1 MQLNNTT
8 LVDRQNRPQVNQR
21 VGLKIYFINDG
32 EYVDPYEVSSVKLF
46 KKSAI
51 VSGTVLDSDERL
63 VSSTPLMTFA
73 APGATLTSDSAFDT
87 SNYTPATDASGIFRV
102 SKGEYVVVLDQ
113 ILDSSGF
120 DATTSDVGKSTNLSS
135 VTDYVDIWAVKLTSS
150 SKYQVI
156 INDFK
161 LYEDTFFAI
170 TEPLQFKPSNTL
182 HNKHLRLGE
191 KVDLRIG
198 TEIGVMNQD
207 VTEEVKNI
215 FKTSV
220 INNASFEI
228 KKVNQDHNFDGPF
241 TVSGY
246 ADTSSLTSISSDNTI
261 TMNFDT
267 NNLTSLEAFQLGN
280 FGSVTGTYSVQV
292 KYNLLNQ
299 TIISPLF
306 YLTVS

>member
-1 MQLNNTT
+1 MQLNNTS

-32 EYVDPYEVSSVKLF
+32 EYVDPYEVSSVKLL
-46 KKSAI
+46 KKS
-51 VSGTVLDSDERL
+51 VVTSGTALDSEERL
-63 VSSTPLMTFA
+63 VSATPLMTFA
-73 APGATLTSDSAFDT
+73 ASSTLTSDSAFDT
-87 SNYTPATDASGIFRV
+87 SNYTPATDASGIFRI
-102 SKGEYVVVLDQ
+102 SKGQYVVVLDQ
-113 ILDSSGF
+113 ILDSSGY
-120 DATTSDVGKSTNLSS
+120 DQTTASVGHSNTLSA
-135 VTDYVDIWAVKLTSS
+135 VTDYVDIWTVKLTSA

-182 HNKHLRLGE
+182 YNKHLRLGE
-191 KVDLRIG
+191 KVDLRFG
-198 TEIGVMNQD
+198 TEIGIMNQD
-207 VTEEVKNI
+207 ITEEIKNI

-220 INNASFEI
+220 INNASLEI

-241 TVSGY
+241 TVSGF

-267 NNLTSLEAFQLGN
+267 TNLTSLEAFQLGN

-299 TIISPLF
+299 TIISPLYYF
-306 YLTVS
+306 TVS

>member
-1 MQLNNTT
+1 MQLNNTS

-32 EYVDPYEVSSVKLF
+32 EYVDPYEVSSVKLL
-46 KKSAI
+46 KKS
-51 VSGTVLDSDERL
+51 VVTSGTALDSEERL
-63 VSSTPLMTFA
+63 VSATPLMTFA
-73 APGATLTSDSAFDT
+73 ASSTLTSDSAFDT
-87 SNYTPATDASGIFRV
+87 SNYSPATDASGIFRI
-102 SKGEYVVVLDQ
+102 SKGQYVVVLDQ
-113 ILDSSGF
+113 ILDSSGY
-120 DATTSDVGKSTNLSS
+120 DQTTASVGHSNTLSA
-135 VTDYVDIWAVKLTSS
+135 VTDYVDIWTVKLTSA

-182 HNKHLRLGE
+182 YNKHLRLGE
-191 KVDLRIG
+191 KVDLRFG
-198 TEIGVMNQD
+198 TEIGIMNQD
-207 VTEEVKNI
+207 ITEEIKNI

-220 INNASFEI
+220 INNASLEI

-241 TVSGY
+241 TVSGF

-267 NNLTSLEAFQLGN
+267 TNLTSLEAFQLGN

-299 TIISPLF
+299 TIISPLYYF
-306 YLTVS
+306 TVS

>member
-46 KKSAI
+46 KKSAV

-73 APGATLTSDSAFDT
+73 ASETLTSDSAFDT

-120 DATTSDVGKSTNLSS
+120 DETTSSVGHSNTLSA
-135 VTDYVDIWAVKLTSS
+135 VTDYVDIWTVKLTSA

-156 INDFK
+156 INNFK

-170 TEPLQFKPSNTL
+170 TEPLMFKPQNTL
-182 HNKHLRLGE
+182 YNKHLRLGE
-191 KVDLRIG
+191 KVDLRLG
-198 TEIGVMNQD
+198 TEIGVMNED
-207 VTEEVKNI
+207 ITEEIKNI

-220 INNASFEI
+220 INNASLEI

-241 TVSGY
+241 TVSGFS
-246 ADTSSLTSISSDNTI
+246 DTSSLTSISSDNTI
-261 TMNFDT
+261 SMSFDT

>member
-1 MQLNNTT
+1 MQLNNTS

-21 VGLKIYFINDG
+21 VGLNVYFINDG
-32 EYVDPYEVSSVKLF
+32 EYVDPYEVSSVKLL
-46 KKSAI
+46 KKS
-51 VSGTVLDSDERL
+51 VVTSGTALDSEERL
-63 VSSTPLMTFA
+63 VSATPLMTFA
-73 APGATLTSDSAFDT
+73 ASSTLTSDSAFDT
-87 SNYTPATDASGIFRV
+87 SNYSPATDASGIFRI
-102 SKGEYVVVLDQ
+102 SKGQYVVVLDQ
-113 ILDSSGF
+113 ILDSSGY
-120 DATTSDVGKSTNLSS
+120 DQTTASVGHSNTLSA
-135 VTDYVDIWAVKLTSS
+135 VTDYVDIWTVKLTSA

-182 HNKHLRLGE
+182 YNKHLRLGE
-191 KVDLRIG
+191 KVDLRFG
-198 TEIGVMNQD
+198 TEIGIMNQD
-207 VTEEVKNI
+207 ITEEIKNI

-220 INNASFEI
+220 INNASLEI

-241 TVSGY
+241 TVSGF

-267 NNLTSLEAFQLGN
+267 TNLTSLEAFQLGN

-299 TIISPLF
+299 TIISPLYYF
-306 YLTVS
+306 TVS

>member
-1 MQLNNTT
+1 MQLNNTS

-32 EYVDPYEVSSVKLF
+32 EYVDPYEVSSVKLL
-46 KKSAI
+46 KKS
-51 VSGTVLDSDERL
+51 VVTSGTALDSEERL
-63 VSSTPLMTFA
+63 VSATPLMTFA
-73 APGATLTSDSAFDT
+73 ASSTLTSDSAFDT
-87 SNYTPATDASGIFRV
+87 SNYTPATDASGIFRI
-102 SKGEYVVVLDQ
+102 SKGQYVVVLDQ
-113 ILDSSGF
+113 ILDSSGY
-120 DATTSDVGKSTNLSS
+120 DQTTASVGHSNTLSA
-135 VTDYVDIWAVKLTSS
+135 VTDYVDIWTVKLTSA

-182 HNKHLRLGE
+182 YNKHLRLGE
-191 KVDLRIG
+191 KVDLRFG
-198 TEIGVMNQD
+198 TEIGIMNQYI
-207 VTEEVKNI
+207 TEEIKNI

-220 INNASFEI
+220 INNASLEI

-267 NNLTSLEAFQLGN
+267 TNLTSLGAFQLGN

-299 TIISPLF
+299 TIISPLYYF
-306 YLTVS
+306 TVS

>member
-1 MQLNNTT
+1 MQLNNTS

-32 EYVDPYEVSSVKLF
+32 EYVDPYEVSSVKLL
-46 KKSAI
+46 KKS
-51 VSGTVLDSDERL
+51 VVTSGTALDSEERL
-63 VSSTPLMTFA
+63 VSATPLMTFA
-73 APGATLTSDSAFDT
+73 ASSTLTSDSAFDT
-87 SNYTPATDASGIFRV
+87 SNYTPATDASGIFRI
-102 SKGEYVVVLDQ
+102 SKGQYVVVLDQ
-113 ILDSSGF
+113 ILDSSGY
-120 DATTSDVGKSTNLSS
+120 DQTTASVGHSNTLSA
-135 VTDYVDIWAVKLTSS
+135 VTDYVDIWTVKLTSA

-182 HNKHLRLGE
+182 YNKHLRLGE
-191 KVDLRIG
+191 KVDLRFG
-198 TEIGVMNQD
+198 TEIGIMNQD
-207 VTEEVKNI
+207 ITEEIKNI

-220 INNASFEI
+220 INNASLEI

-267 NNLTSLEAFQLGN
+267 TNLTSLEAFQLGN

-299 TIISPLF
+299 TIISPLYYF
-306 YLTVS
+306 TVS

>member
-1 MQLNNTT
+1 MQLNNTS

-32 EYVDPYEVSSVKLF
+32 EYVDPYEVSSVKLL
-46 KKSAI
+46 KKS
-51 VSGTVLDSDERL
+51 VVTSGTALDSEERL
-63 VSSTPLMTFA
+63 VSATPLMTFA
-73 APGATLTSDSAFDT
+73 ASSTLTSDSAFDT
-87 SNYTPATDASGIFRV
+87 SNYTPATDASGIFRI
-102 SKGEYVVVLDQ
+102 SKGQYVVVLDQ
-113 ILDSSGF
+113 ILDSSGY
-120 DATTSDVGKSTNLSS
+120 DQTTASVGHSNTLSA
-135 VTDYVDIWAVKLTSS
+135 VTDYVDIWTVKLTSA

-182 HNKHLRLGE
+182 YNKHLRLGE
-191 KVDLRIG
+191 KVDLRFG
-198 TEIGVMNQD
+198 TEIGIMNQD
-207 VTEEVKNI
+207 ITEEVKNI

-220 INNASFEI
+220 INNASLEI

-267 NNLTSLEAFQLGN
+267 TNLTSLGAFQLGN

-299 TIISPLF
+299 TIISPLYYF
-306 YLTVS
+306 TVS

>member
-1 MQLNNTT
+1 MQLNNTS

-32 EYVDPYEVSSVKLF
+32 EYVDPYEVSSVKLL
-46 KKSAI
+46 KKS
-51 VSGTVLDSDERL
+51 VVTSGTALDSEERL
-63 VSSTPLMTFA
+63 VSATPLMTFA
-73 APGATLTSDSAFDT
+73 ASSTLTSDSAFDT
-87 SNYTPATDASGIFRV
+87 SNYTPATDASGIFRI

-113 ILDSSGF
+113 ILDSSGY
-120 DATTSDVGKSTNLSS
+120 DQTTASVGHSNTLSA
-135 VTDYVDIWAVKLTSS
+135 VTDYVDIWTVKLTSA

-182 HNKHLRLGE
+182 YNKHLRLGE
-191 KVDLRIG
+191 KVDLRFG
-198 TEIGVMNQD
+198 TEIGITNQD
-207 VTEEVKNI
+207 ITEEIKNI

-220 INNASFEI
+220 INNASLEI

-267 NNLTSLEAFQLGN
+267 TNLTSLEAFQLGN

-299 TIISPLF
+299 TIISPLYYF
-306 YLTVS
+306 TVS

>member
-1 MQLNNTT
+1 MQLNNTS

-32 EYVDPYEVSSVKLF
+32 EYVDPYEVSSVKLL
-46 KKSAI
+46 KKS
-51 VSGTVLDSDERL
+51 VVTSGTALDSEERL
-63 VSSTPLMTFA
+63 VSATPLMTFA
-73 APGATLTSDSAFDT
+73 ASSTLTSDSAFDT
-87 SNYTPATDASGIFRV
+87 SNYTPATDASGIFRI
-102 SKGEYVVVLDQ
+102 SKGQYVVVLDQ
-113 ILDSSGF
+113 ILDSSGY
-120 DATTSDVGKSTNLSS
+120 DQTTASVGHSNTLSA
-135 VTDYVDIWAVKLTSS
+135 VTDYVDIWTVKLTSA

-182 HNKHLRLGE
+182 YNKHLRLGE
-191 KVDLRIG
+191 KVDLRFG
-198 TEIGVMNQD
+198 TEIGIMNQD
-207 VTEEVKNI
+207 ITEEIKNI

-220 INNASFEI
+220 INNASLEI

-267 NNLTSLEAFQLGN
+267 TNLTSLGAFQLGN

-299 TIISPLF
+299 TIISPLYYF
-306 YLTVS
+306 TVS

>member
-1 MQLNNTT
+1 MQLNNTS

-32 EYVDPYEVSSVKLF
+32 EYVDPYQVSSVKLF

-51 VSGTVLDSDERL
+51 IAGTVLDSDERT

-73 APGATLTSDSAFDT
+73 ATSTLTSDSAFDT
-87 SNYTPATDASGIFRV
+87 SNYTPATDASGIFRI
-102 SKGEYVVVLDQ
+102 SKGQYVVVLDQ
-113 ILDSSGF
+113 ILDSSGY
-120 DATTSDVGKSTNLSS
+120 DQTTASEGHSNALSA
-135 VTDYVDIWAVKLTSS
+135 VTDYVDIWTVKLTSA

-182 HNKHLRLGE
+182 YNKHLRLGE
-191 KVDLRIG
+191 KVDLRFG
-198 TEIGVMNQD
+198 TEIGIMNQD
-207 VTEEVKNI
+207 ITEEIKNI

-220 INNASFEI
+220 INNASLEI

-267 NNLTSLEAFQLGN
+267 TNLTSLEAFQLGN

-299 TIISPLF
+299 TIISPLYYF
-306 YLTVS
+306 TVS

>member
-21 VGLKIYFINDG
+21 VGLRAYFINDG
-32 EYVDPYEVSSVKLF
+32 QYVDPYAVSSVKLF
-46 KKSAI
+46 KNSSV
-51 VSGTVLDSDERL
+51 VSGTILDSDERL
-63 VSSTPLMTFA
+63 VSATPLMTFA
-73 APGATLTSDSAFDT
+73 NDSALTSSDDFDEV
-87 SNYTPATDASGIFRV
+87 NYIPGTGASGIYKKGV
-102 SKGEYVVVLDQ
+102 GEYVVVLDQ
-113 ILDSSGF
+113 ILDVSGY
-120 DATTSDVGKSTNLSS
+120 DETTASTGKATNLSA
-135 VTDYVDIWAVKLTSS
+135 VTDYVDIWTVQLTAA
-150 SKYQVI
+150 SKYQVY
-156 INDFK
+156 INKFK
-161 LYEDTFFAI
+161 LYEDTFFTI

-182 HNKHLRLGE
+182 YNKHVRLGE
-191 KVDLRIG
+191 VIDLRIG

-207 VTEEVKNI
+207 ISEEIKNI

-220 INNASFEI
+220 INNASLEI

-241 TVSGY
+241 TVSSF
-246 ADTSSLTSISSDNTI
+246 ASTANLTTISSDNTI
-261 TMNFDT
+261 SMSFDT

>member
-1 MQLNNTT
+1 MQLNNTS

-32 EYVDPYEVSSVKLF
+32 EYVDPYEVSSVKLL
-46 KKSAI
+46 KKS
-51 VSGTVLDSDERL
+51 VVTSGTALDSEERL
-63 VSSTPLMTFA
+63 VSATPLMTFA
-73 APGATLTSDSAFDT
+73 ASSTLTSDSAFDT
-87 SNYTPATDASGIFRV
+87 SNYTPATDASGIFRI

-113 ILDSSGF
+113 ILDSSGY
-120 DATTSDVGKSTNLSS
+120 DQTTASVGHSNTLSA
-135 VTDYVDIWAVKLTSS
+135 VTDYVDIWTVKLTSA

-182 HNKHLRLGE
+182 YNKHLRLGE
-191 KVDLRIG
+191 KVDLRFG
-198 TEIGVMNQD
+198 TEIGIMNQD
-207 VTEEVKNI
+207 ITEEIKNI

-220 INNASFEI
+220 INNASLEI

-267 NNLTSLEAFQLGN
+267 TNLTSLEAFQLGN

-299 TIISPLF
+299 TIISPLYYF
-306 YLTVS
+306 TVS

>member
-1 MQLNNTT
+1 MQLNNTS

-32 EYVDPYEVSSVKLF
+32 EYVDPYEVSSVKLL
-46 KKSAI
+46 KKS
-51 VSGTVLDSDERL
+51 VVTSGTALDSEERL
-63 VSSTPLMTFA
+63 VSATPLMTFA
-73 APGATLTSDSAFDT
+73 ASSTLTSDSAFDT
-87 SNYTPATDASGIFRV
+87 SNYTPATDASGIFRI

-113 ILDSSGF
+113 ILDSSGY
-120 DATTSDVGKSTNLSS
+120 DQTTASVGHSNTLSA
-135 VTDYVDIWAVKLTSS
+135 VTDYVDIWTVKLTSA

-182 HNKHLRLGE
+182 YNKHLRLGE
-191 KVDLRIG
+191 KVDLRFG
-198 TEIGVMNQD
+198 TEIGIMNQD
-207 VTEEVKNI
+207 ITEEIKNI

-220 INNASFEI
+220 INNASLEI

-267 NNLTSLEAFQLGN
+267 TNLTSLGAFQLGN

-299 TIISPLF
+299 TIISPLYYF
-306 YLTVS
+306 TVS

>member
-1 MQLNNTT
+1 MQLNNTS

-21 VGLKIYFINDG
+21 VGLNVYFINDG
-32 EYVDPYEVSSVKLF
+32 EYVDPYEVSSVKLL
-46 KKSAI
+46 KKS
-51 VSGTVLDSDERL
+51 VVTSGTALDSEERL
-63 VSSTPLMTFA
+63 VSATPLMTFA
-73 APGATLTSDSAFDT
+73 ASSTLTSDSAFDT
-87 SNYTPATDASGIFRV
+87 SNYSPATDASGIFRI
-102 SKGEYVVVLDQ
+102 SKGQYVVVLDQ
-113 ILDSSGF
+113 ILDSSGY
-120 DATTSDVGKSTNLSS
+120 DQTTASVGHSNTLSA
-135 VTDYVDIWAVKLTSS
+135 VTDYVDIWTVKLTSA

-182 HNKHLRLGE
+182 YNKHLRLGE
-191 KVDLRIG
+191 KVDLRFG
-198 TEIGVMNQD
+198 TEIGIMNQD
-207 VTEEVKNI
+207 ITEEIKNI

-220 INNASFEI
+220 INNASLEI

-267 NNLTSLEAFQLGN
+267 TNLTSLEAFQLGN

-299 TIISPLF
+299 TIISPLYYF
-306 YLTVS
+306 TVS